1 MALRAEQ
8 EGSALRLK
16 GLEKQCRAARQ
27 EKEDLQ
33 KVAGDCRRGGGVGP
47 SACPIAPCS
56 RKGHLVTTV
65 CGRPLANAWVFPKL
79 LYQFDSP
86 AGRVAEFTGFI

>member
-33 KVAGDCRRGGGVGP
+33 KVVGHCRAEGVVWAVCMP
-47 SACPIAPCS
+47 HSALLPEGTL
-56 RKGHLVTTV
+56 GHHCV
-65 CGRPLANAWVFPKL
+65 REAA
-79 LYQFDSP
+79 
-86 AGRVAEFTGFI
+86 R